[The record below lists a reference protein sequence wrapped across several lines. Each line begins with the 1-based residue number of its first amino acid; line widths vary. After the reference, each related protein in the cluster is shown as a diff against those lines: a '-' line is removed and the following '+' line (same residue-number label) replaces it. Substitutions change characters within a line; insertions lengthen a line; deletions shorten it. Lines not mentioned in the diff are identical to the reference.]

1 MIFCKLFLTYYYSS
15 FLLGCLVLL
24 ASSLLT
30 STFRFIPK
38 ATLAG
43 VIMCSMYY
51 MLDFKTYALIW
62 RAKSK

>member
-1 MIFCKLFLTYYYSS
+1 MNALNFFLNRDNS
-15 FLLGCLVLL
+15 LLAGALVLL
-24 ASSLLT
+24 AAGLLT

-43 VIMCSMYY
+43 VIICSMYY
-51 MLDFKTYALIW
+51 MLDFKTYALLW